1 MSETLTGQA
10 LQAREP
16 GASISRAA
24 LEAAVLTGRKGQQA
38 DLRLLRRVAD
48 ALRRLPGSF
57 PGRECPPSSRWHSE
71 ER

>member
-1 MSETLTGQA
+1 MSEALTGQA

-24 LEAAVLTGRKGQQA
+24 LEAAALTGRKRQQA

-48 ALRRLPGSF
+48 GLRRLSGPPPVG
-57 PGRECPPSSRWHSE
+57 ECPPSSRWHSE